1 MVDPSLFT
9 VPYDRALM
17 LALSRAGHG
26 VRLHGR
32 HPGPEDNATHGIDI
46 AGDFYRLSSSAA
58 VARLPNRIRLPVK
71 GVDHAASMLALRR
84 RLRAHRPDILHFQW
98 LPLPFVDRHLLAGLG
113 RIAPLVLTVHDT
125 NPFNGDPSAALQARG
140 FARCLPLFDHLIVHT
155 RQGRDRLLDLGLDAA
170 RVSVLPHGLI
180 EDIPNSLT
188 SDMPTLDV
196 PTLDVPG
203 SEVTFLL
210 FGKLKPYKGLDVLVE
225 AFALLPASLRAQA
238 RLRIVGKAYMPIE
251 PIEALARTRGIA
263 DRLRIEQRFVA
274 DDAVSTLFGRDVVAV
289 FPYREIEASGVL
301 SYALANG
308 RPVIASALG
317 GFADVIEDGVQGL
330 LVPPGDAG
338 ALSRGMGRMVADR
351 AFASRC
357 GAQARSLAE
366 AVPDWDTI
374 ARQTVAVYAA
384 ARSRAAHRLGAG
396 QAGMAHGTSV
406 LTAPGPDLCRDP
418 PPGRLERA

>member
-17 LALSRAGHG
+17 LALSRAGHR

-32 HPGPEDNATHGIDI
+32 HPGPEDNAAHGIDI

-58 VARLPNRIRLPVK
+58 VSRLPKRLRLSVK
-71 GVDHAASMLALRR
+71 GLDHAVSMLALRR
-84 RLRAHRPDILHFQW
+84 RLGAQPPDILHFQW

-140 FARCLPLFDHLIVHT
+140 FARCLSLFDHLIVHT

-170 RVSVLPHGLI
+170 RISVLPHGLI
-180 EDIPNSLT
+180 EDIRDSPAADPFASVV
-188 SDMPTLDV
+188 PGLDR
-196 PTLDVPG
+196 PGLDRPG
-203 SEVTFLL
+203 SEITFLQ

-225 AFALLPASLRAQA
+225 AFARLPEPLRAQA

-274 DDAVSTLFGRDVVAV
+274 EDAVGALFGRDVVAV

-357 GAQARSLAE
+357 GVQARSLAG
-366 AVPDWDTI
+366 AMPDWDAI

-384 ARSRAAHRLGAG
+384 ARSRAAQRLGAG
-396 QAGMAHGTSV
+396 QTGMTRPTGVPTG
-406 LTAPGPDLCRDP
+406 PGASMWPRRQ
-418 PPGRLERA
+418 G